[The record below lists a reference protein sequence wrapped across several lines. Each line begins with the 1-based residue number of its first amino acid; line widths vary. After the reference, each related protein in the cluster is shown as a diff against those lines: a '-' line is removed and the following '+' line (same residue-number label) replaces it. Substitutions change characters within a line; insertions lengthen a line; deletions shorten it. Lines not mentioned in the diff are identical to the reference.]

1 MSNVFAP
8 PVDLRPDA
16 EILAALVDET
26 YARVARSPYGEFHFH
41 TGANYALDRL
51 GYDAGELLAL
61 PVECTA
67 RFAGLGN
74 PLADANLRPGEVL
87 LDAGCGAGTDL
98 LLAAWRVGPEGCAFG
113 VEPNPAMRAIAQD
126 AVSRQGLAHC
136 RVLDGSLEYLPLP
149 DESVDVAIA
158 NATFSLCPAREE
170 ALVELR
176 RVLRPGGRLVIC
188 DAVVD
193 GRFPAHERVD
203 PALWAS

>member
-26 YARVARSPYGEFHFH
+26 YTELARAPYAGFHFN
-41 TGANYALDRL
+41 TGASYAVERL
-51 GYDAGELLAL
+51 GYDPGDLMAI

-74 PLADANLRPGEVL
+74 PLADADPQPGEVL

-98 LLAAWRVGPEGCAFG
+98 LLGAWRVGPEGGAFG
-113 VEPNPAMRAIAQD
+113 VEPNPAMRAIARD
-126 AVSRQGLAHC
+126 AVSRQGLGHC
-136 RVLDGSLEYLPLP
+136 RVLEGSLEYLPLP
-149 DESVDVAIA
+149 DQSVDVAIA

-170 ALVELR
+170 ALAELR
-176 RVLRPGGRLVIC
+176 RVLRPGGRLVIS

-193 GRFPAHERVD
+193 GHFPAHERVD

>member
-26 YARVARSPYGEFHFH
+26 YTELARAPYAGFHFN
-41 TGANYALDRL
+41 TGASYALERL

-61 PVECTA
+61 PVESTS

-74 PLADANLRPGEVL
+74 PLADAVLQPGDVM
-87 LDAGCGAGTDL
+87 LDAGCGTGTDL
-98 LLAAWRVGPEGCAFG
+98 LLGAWRVGPEGCAFG
-113 VEPNPAMRAIAQD
+113 VEPNPAMRALAED
-126 AVSRQGLAHC
+126 AVSRQGLGHC

-170 ALVELR
+170 ALAELR
-176 RVLRPGGRLVIC
+176 RVLRPGGRLVIS

-193 GRFPAHERVD
+193 GHFPAHERVD